1 MLVCCGYDAISMAQV
16 TTTVLKS
23 GEEIESDI
31 VVVGVGARPNVE
43 LLKGQVDLLEDKPG
57 GIKVQMSAQGHWQI
71 WSMGELRNSR
81 GRGLT
86 TLLYSTFLLLG
97 LYVPISLDV
106 QTVTTCA
113 CLSGKRGGSC

>member
-1 MLVCCGYDAISMAQV
+1 MIHSAAQVTIKIFESGKDISHTSQLISNDSSGLCCLRSQMNYLAAPQV

-57 GIKVQMSAQGHWQI
+57 GVKVCRCMHA
-71 WSMGELRNSR
+71 
-81 GRGLT
+81 
-86 TLLYSTFLLLG
+86 
-97 LYVPISLDV
+97 
-106 QTVTTCA
+106 
-113 CLSGKRGGSC
+113 

>member
-1 MLVCCGYDAISMAQV
+1 MQV

-57 GIKVQMSAQGHWQI
+57 GIKVSI
-71 WSMGELRNSR
+71 
-81 GRGLT
+81 
-86 TLLYSTFLLLG
+86 
-97 LYVPISLDV
+97 
-106 QTVTTCA
+106 
-113 CLSGKRGGSC
+113 LSP